1 MNGFGS
7 ALAEYFTKRIA
18 TIVAT
23 FGLEVCVVALCVVL
37 GLWIYDGN
45 QPKKVNNTKQEVD
58 SLAINGDTTRNLYI
72 LEDTSTGMVWIGVP
86 GINRIKK

>member
-23 FGLEVCVVALCVVL
+23 FGILALCVVL
-37 GLWIYDGN
+37 GLWLYDGN
-45 QPKKVNNTKQEVD
+45 QPKKINNPKQEVD

-72 LEDTSTGMVWIGVP
+72 VEDTSTGMVWIGVP